1 MLVNSITFYFFNPSL
16 NRRVGKV
23 EKTRQI
29 WIYILDIVDEYIY
42 NLCHF
47 LSKFQFLK
55 LFILKS
61 FFFSLHFLS
70 SSLYTTIPGTGDVL
84 ILLIGYPVYH
94 SEKEEEKRRR
104 RSAPVCTYT
113 RHLFFFPLSLLF
125 LCRNK
130 KRRRRKR
137 EKEDGC
143 SRQKDPCVCKKE
155 GSSFR
160 LGRPV
165 K

>member
-94 SEKEEEKRRR
+94 SEKEEEKKKRACVYVH
-104 RSAPVCTYT
+104 S
-113 RHLFFFPLSLLF
+113 SSLF
-125 LCRNK
+125 L
-130 KRRRRKR
+130 
-137 EKEDGC
+137 
-143 SRQKDPCVCKKE
+143 SSL
-155 GSSFR
+155 SSFS
-160 LGRPV
+160 LSQ
-165 K
+165 